1 VDVAAA
7 DGLLLHHAGGQ
18 HWKRPGLNNVAT
30 CFDALG
36 RSSEALY
43 YYEMGLSMAPRLYKS
58 DHAYLAT
65 SLNNIGA

>member
-1 VDVAAA
+1 
-7 DGLLLHHAGGQ
+7 
-18 HWKRPGLNNVAT
+18 LNNVAT